1 MKSSSLRALVVVS
14 LLLTLTLLTLTLLT
28 LTTTASAREMILPA
42 GTILKCTLDEPNFS
56 SATAAVGDPVL
67 CRLHSITE
75 FGRQAFPRGSY
86 LIGHLEAAQDP
97 GHFWGKG
104 FMKIQ
109 FDRIGLP
116 EGDMPLEAKVIAT
129 RGYKVDK
136 YGDIDG
142 KGHAKRDVVEWL
154 IPPLWPWKIIMLPA
168 RGPRPA
174 LKGESQLTLRLMDD
188 VQMPQV
194 SQTFGPDWHFFG
206 HPYNDPSYR
215 NDAYS
220 NDAYRNDAY
229 NGTPSGA
236 SFRSGDSAGPRLAV
250 RRIKPAQ
257 GEPRLQEI
265 PQVTYATYKPA
276 ASPITYTSGGD
287 SSTNAAAPANVTMPD
302 FIAMN
307 LPAIDSRS
315 VGTSPSAP
323 VFVLKTGV
331 VLAVGNYTYRDGR
344 ISYELASGGSGVI
357 SADEVDW
364 TTTQQVNLQH
374 GLRVGVNSGHPSVG
388 DAGF

>member
-1 MKSSSLRALVVVS
+1 MKASTLYAVVVVS
-14 LLLTLTLLTLTLLT
+14 LLCLTFTLS
-28 LTTTASAREMILPA
+28 ASAREMVLPA

-56 SATAAVGDPVL
+56 SATAAIGDPVL
-67 CRLHSITE
+67 CRLHSLTE
-75 FGRQAFPRGSY
+75 FGQQAFPRGSY

-104 FMKIQ
+104 YMKIQ

-116 EGDMPLEAKVIAT
+116 QGDMPLDAKVIAT

-142 KGHAKRDVVEWL
+142 KGHAKRDIVEWM

-188 VQMPQV
+188 VEMPQV

-206 HPYNDPSYR
+206 HPYNDPSY
-215 NDAYS
+215 NPSSYNGSGYGNSGYDSGAYNGGS
-220 NDAYRNDAY
+220 YNNSSYRNDSRSY
-229 NGTPSGA
+229 GTN
-236 SFRSGDSAGPRLAV
+236 DAGPQLAV
-250 RRIKPAQ
+250 RQVRSVRS
-257 GEPRLQEI
+257 EPRFEEV
-265 PQVTYATYKPA
+265 PQVQYAVYKPA
-276 ASPITYTSGGD
+276 SSGATAYAQFNVAETSTVLAGD
-287 SSTNAAAPANVTMPD
+287 TR
-302 FIAMN
+302 IA
-307 LPAIDSRS
+307 
-315 VGTSPSAP
+315 GTSPGVP
-323 VFVLKTGV
+323 VFVLKTGT
-331 VLAVGNYTYRDGR
+331 VLAVGNYGYQDGR

-364 TTTQQVNLQH
+364 TTTARVNQQRGV
-374 GLRVGVNSGHPSVG
+374 RVLLPSGHMVSG
-388 DAGF
+388 TAGF

>member
-1 MKSSSLRALVVVS
+1 MKSSSVCAVVVVS
-14 LLLTLTLLTLTLLT
+14 LLCLTLS
-28 LTTTASAREMILPA
+28 ASAREMVLPA

-56 SATAAVGDPVL
+56 SATVAIGDPVL

-116 EGDMPLEAKVIAT
+116 DGDMPLEAKVIGT

-142 KGHAKRDVVEWL
+142 KGHAKRDIVEWM

-168 RGPRPA
+168 RGPRPT
-174 LKGESQLTLRLMDD
+174 LKGESQMTLRLMDD
-188 VQMPQV
+188 VQLAQA

-206 HPYNDPSYR
+206 GPPPQNE
-215 NDAYS
+215 
-220 NDAYRNDAY
+220 AYREDAY
-229 NGTPSGA
+229 NGSTYNT
-236 SFRSGDSAGPRLAV
+236 GPRLAV
-250 RRIKPAQ
+250 RQVRPSRA
-257 GEPRLQEI
+257 EPRLEEI
-265 PQVTYATYKPA
+265 PQVKYASYNP
-276 ASPITYTSGGD
+276 D
-287 SSTNAAAPANVTMPD
+287 SSVSASYSEADAAAANMTAPNVVSP
-302 FIAMN
+302 
-307 LPAIDSRS
+307 DSRFA
-315 VGTSPSAP
+315 GTAPGVP
-323 VFVLKTGV
+323 VFVLKTGM
-331 VLAVGNYTYRDGR
+331 VLAVGNYTYQDGR

-357 SADEVDW
+357 STDEVDW
-364 TTTQQVNLQH
+364 TTTTQVNLQR
-374 GLRVGVNSGHPSVG
+374 GVRVTLRGGHPSSG
-388 DAGF
+388 AAGF

>member
-1 MKSSSLRALVVVS
+1 MKSSSLRALAVVS
-14 LLLTLTLLTLTLLT
+14 LLLTLTLLTLTVLT
-28 LTTTASAREMILPA
+28 LTTSASAREMILPA

-142 KGHAKRDVVEWL
+142 KGHAKRDVIEWM

-206 HPYNDPSYR
+206 HPYNDPSYN
-215 NDAYS
+215 NDA
-220 NDAYRNDAY
+220 NGNGLYRNDAY
-229 NGTPSGA
+229 NGAALGSGEHA
-236 SFRSGDSAGPRLAV
+236 EPRLAV
-250 RRIKPAQ
+250 RRIRPAQ

-265 PQVTYATYKPA
+265 PQVTYANYIPA
-276 ASPITYTSGGD
+276 APSASYN
-287 SSTNAAAPANVTMPD
+287 SSNAVAPANATAATVIST
-302 FIAMN
+302 
-307 LPAIDSRS
+307 DSHFGATAPG
-315 VGTSPSAP
+315 VP

-331 VLAVGNYTYRDGR
+331 VLAVGNYNYQDGR

-364 TTTQQVNLQH
+364 TTTQQVNLQR
-374 GLRVGVNSGHPSVG
+374 GVRVGLPGGHAVSGE
-388 DAGF
+388 AGF